1 MAQAGNR
8 MGDAARREPALARG
22 LSGWIALSDLPLPE
36 PRDRRVLEK
45 GQFIAEL
52 SLPLTAQ
59 AVILDHRDASGDV
72 FSVFA
77 DPQSGLSVLQ
87 RQGDR
92 LVRHVL
98 PGPLPV
104 AGGAARLTYGWSI
117 PDACWSLSL
126 VPLHGGEGLGTQ
138 GRNPV
143 APRLS
148 HLHALC
154 RKDTPRHPALLW
166 CGATEAEALPDP
178 GPWIGTATL
187 VETARGPVPAGQ
199 LRPGERIRTADNGLV
214 PLLGID
220 RVVTP
225 SRGSLSPVLLR
236 GAFFGSNG
244 DILVSPDQPVWYEG
258 PDAEYL
264 FGEDEVLVAAR
275 HLVDGQCALW
285 DDRRS
290 LAVGVILDLGMPE
303 LLVCGGCR
311 LTSRIAPGQI
321 APRRLL
327 EGYETIPLSAR
338 LQGGRRAV
346 IGG

>member
-8 MGDAARREPALARG
+8 TGDLRRRDPALSRAA
-22 LSGWIALSDLPLPE
+22 SGWVALSDMPQPE
-36 PRDRRVLEK
+36 PHPRAVLAA
-45 GQFIAEL
+45 GRFVADL
-52 SLPLTAQ
+52 SLPLSAP
-59 AVILDHRDASGDV
+59 AVLLDHRDAAGDV

-77 DPQSGLSVLQ
+77 DPQAGLSVLQ

-92 LVRHVL
+92 LVRHIL
-98 PGPLPV
+98 PGPLP
-104 AGGAARLTYGWSI
+104 ATGGVARLAYDWSVA
-117 PDACWSLSL
+117 DACWRLSL
-126 VPLHGGEGLGTQ
+126 TLVHGGEQLGTQ

-148 HLHALC
+148 HLHAIC
-154 RKDTPRHPALLW
+154 RRDTPRHPSLLW
-166 CGATEAEALPDP
+166 CGATEGGAIPDP
-178 GPWIGTATL
+178 GPWIGTATPI
-187 VETARGPVPAGQ
+187 ETARGPVPAGQ
-199 LRPGERIRTADNGLV
+199 LRPGERLRTADNGLV
-214 PLLGID
+214 PILGIE
-220 RVVTP
+220 RVVLP
-225 SRGSLSPVLLR
+225 SRGSMAPVLLR
-236 GAFFGSNG
+236 GAYFGMNE
-244 DILVSPDQPVWYEG
+244 DLLVSPDQPVWYEG

-311 LTSRIAPGQI
+311 LSSRIAPGQR

-327 EGYETIPLSAR
+327 EGYETIPLTVR
-338 LQGGRRAV
+338 LQGGRNAIQR
-346 IGG
+346 G